1 MIITMQRIQY
11 IDRLKGFAMLA
22 VIFGHIYFF
31 SLNDGNNL
39 LVRFV
44 STFHMPLFMF
54 LSGWVISSLPD
65 IKKVF
70 IKCSSFLSPFLFVG
84 LSFVIFYHK
93 DVAGFFEGSAKN
105 GYWYLF
111 VLSLFYVF
119 LWSFRLVTRFVK
131 SKWADI
137 IWAVTIWAFLI
148 MFQITLSE
156 RWSNI
161 LSVNQARTLWPLFIA
176 GYLFRKYNL
185 TETLLTKNIVF
196 SCCMIAYAVTV
207 YFFTKGFFRLFL
219 FSAFLSV
226 PTFVYL
232 FKKFES
238 NSGVVSNALTKI
250 GRHSL
255 DIYIYHFFLV
265 FALRLSGWHEYF
277 IGTDNLLL
285 ECVIVAILSV
295 AIAYSCIGIG
305 YLIRQSEFLEK
316 LIYGKY
322 IANAIISLNKKSA

>member
-1 MIITMQRIQY
+1 MQRIQY
-11 IDRLKGFAMLA
+11 VDRLKGFAMLA
-22 VIFGHIYFF
+22 VIFGHTYFF
-31 SLNDGNNL
+31 SFGDGDNFM
-39 LVRFV
+39 VRFV

-70 IKCSSFLSPFLFVG
+70 IKCASFLSPFLFVG
-84 LSFVIFYHK
+84 LSFVLFYNK
-93 DVAGFFEGSAKN
+93 NVMVFIESNVKN

-111 VLSLFYVF
+111 VLSFFYVF
-119 LWSFRLVTRFVK
+119 LWSFRVVTQVVK
-131 SKWADI
+131 SKWVDI
-137 IWAVTIWAFLI
+137 IWAVLIYVFLI
-148 MFQITLSE
+148 VLNLTLSE
-156 RWSNI
+156 QWCNI
-161 LSVNQARTLWPLFIA
+161 LSVYQSRSLWPLFIA

-185 TETLLTKNIVF
+185 TETFLSKNVVF
-196 SCCMIAYAVTV
+196 SCSMIGYAVTV
-207 YFFTKGFFRLFL
+207 YFFTKGYFRVFL
-219 FSAFLSV
+219 LSAFLSV

-238 NSGVVSNALTKI
+238 NHDIVSNALARI

-255 DIYIYHFFLV
+255 DIYIYHFFFI

-277 IGTDNLLL
+277 IATDNLLL
-285 ECVIVAILSV
+285 ESVIVAILSV

-305 YLIRQSEFLEK
+305 YLVRQSEFLEK

-322 IANAIISLNKKSA
+322 ITNAIISFNNKSV

>member
-1 MIITMQRIQY
+1 MQRIQY
-11 IDRLKGFAMLA
+11 VDRLKGFAMLA

-31 SLNDGNNL
+31 SFNDGNNL

-54 LSGWVISSLPD
+54 LSGLVISSVPD

-70 IKCSSFLSPFLFVG
+70 IKCTSFLSPFFFVG
-84 LSFVIFYHK
+84 LSFALFYYK
-93 DVAGFFEGSAKN
+93 DASVFFGSNVKN

-119 LWSFRLVTRFVK
+119 LWSLRLVTRF
-131 SKWADI
+131 SNKWVDI
-137 IWAVTIWAFLI
+137 IWAVLIYVFLI
-148 MFQITLSE
+148 VLNLTLSE
-156 RWSNI
+156 RWCNI
-161 LSVNQARTLWPLFIA
+161 LSVYQSRSLWPLFIA

-185 TETLLTKNIVF
+185 TETFLSKNVVF
-196 SCCMIAYAVTV
+196 SCSMIGYAVTV
-207 YFFTKGFFRLFL
+207 YFFTKGYFRVFL
-219 FSAFLSV
+219 LSAFLSV

-238 NSGVVSNALTKI
+238 NHDIVSNALARI

-255 DIYIYHFFLV
+255 DIYIYHFFFV

-277 IGTDNLLL
+277 IATDNLLL
-285 ECVIVAILSV
+285 ESVIVAILSV
-295 AIAYSCIGIG
+295 TIAYSCIGIG
-305 YLIRQSEFLEK
+305 ILIRQSEFLEK

-322 IANAIISLNKKSA
+322 ITNAIISFNNKSV

>member
-1 MIITMQRIQY
+1 MQRIQY
-11 IDRLKGFAMLA
+11 VDHLKGFAMLA
-22 VIFGHIYFF
+22 VIFGHIFFF
-31 SLNDGNNL
+31 SLDDGNNL

-54 LSGWVISSLPD
+54 LSGWVISSVPD
-65 IKKVF
+65 IKKVL
-70 IKCSSFLSPFLFVG
+70 IKSVSFLSPFLFVG

-119 LWSFRLVTRFVK
+119 LWSFRLVDRFVK

-137 IWAVTIWAFLI
+137 IWAIMFWAFLI
-148 MFQITLSE
+148 MFQITISE

-196 SCCMIAYAVTV
+196 SCCMIGYAVTV

-238 NSGVVSNALTKI
+238 NSGVVSNALAKI

-305 YLIRQSEFLEK
+305 YLIRQSEFLEN
-316 LIYGKY
+316 LIYGRY
-322 IANAIISLNKKSA
+322 IANAITSLNKKSA

>member
-1 MIITMQRIQY
+1 MQRIQY
-11 IDRLKGFAMLA
+11 VDRLKGFAMLA

-39 LVRFV
+39 MVKFV

-70 IKCSSFLSPFLFVG
+70 IKCTSFLSPFFFVG
-84 LSFVIFYHK
+84 LSFALFYYK
-93 DVAGFFEGSAKN
+93 DASVFFGSNVKN

-111 VLSLFYVF
+111 VLSFFYVF
-119 LWSFRLVTRFVK
+119 LWSFRLVTQVVK
-131 SKWADI
+131 SKWVDI
-137 IWAVTIWAFLI
+137 IWAVLIYVFLI
-148 MFQITLSE
+148 VLNLTLSE
-156 RWSNI
+156 RWCNI
-161 LSVNQARTLWPLFIA
+161 LSVYQSRSLWPLFIA

-185 TETLLTKNIVF
+185 TETFLSKNVVF
-196 SCCMIAYAVTV
+196 SCSMIGYAVTV
-207 YFFTKGFFRLFL
+207 YFFTKGYFRVFL
-219 FSAFLSV
+219 LSAFLSV

-238 NSGVVSNALTKI
+238 NHDIVSNALARI

-255 DIYIYHFFLV
+255 DIYIYHFFFV

-277 IGTDNLLL
+277 IATDNLLL
-285 ECVIVAILSV
+285 ESVIVAILSV
-295 AIAYSCIGIG
+295 TIAYSCIGIG
-305 YLIRQSEFLEK
+305 ILIRQSEFLEK

-322 IANAIISLNKKSA
+322 ITNAIISFNNKSV